1 MGAGAPGPHT
11 FIIMRPT
18 LASLEMAVLLTLS
31 LCAAP
36 ACRRL
41 DGPEEAGNGRTL
53 SLVLSLK
60 NVQPGQEVT
69 TKMPG
74 DVTQADGDF
83 RGIDHLYVVP
93 FNTESLQVEPQDH
106 RLGARNV
113 GLSSSGIAKTGL
125 VDNNNSHL
133 FGSAIVPNGM
143 NTVLVY
149 GKAPDRGEASSRSDK
164 HTYGVLNPVGLDNPS
179 SSDDILF
186 SLEPILSSGEA
197 SESTEVTSVAD
208 ELLEKLNGI
217 MSLMGNSGFD
227 AIKGIHDSVNH
238 SNQILSCSYS
248 TFDQLRIE
256 IQSALIRIPYESQAL
271 LDEIRLVIQALGVFS
286 DALSAAGTS
295 FPMSYG
301 IPEGTLGFWWN
312 GKAFVRLING
322 VNIRLV
328 DPETYCYPP
337 SLWYY
342 ANSPVQT
349 SNNEKVSLQYN
360 ASNEQWDDI
369 LVHYTDGGTV
379 NSFTQGVAV
388 SQQLQYGVGLLEL
401 SLAEPGEEA
410 ANLISGCPLT
420 GIIIGDQRDVD
431 FRFMPSTGA
440 ARYIYDNV
448 AGNLKIGTTGNS
460 VQTLV
465 LQTVDN
471 APVHFALEFRNNTGY
486 TRHCQQGDILP
497 WTRFYLAGV
506 LDPAS
511 ADVTQPAG
519 ENIKSIFSRDRKT
532 RVSVKVDGLRN
543 AYTTVPD
550 LHSPQLE
557 IGLVTEM
564 KWMQLTPQSLILD
577 F

>member
-1 MGAGAPGPHT
+1 MV
-11 FIIMRPT
+11 
-18 LASLEMAVLLTLS
+18 VLLTLS

-41 DGPEEAGNGRTL
+41 DGPEEAGDGRTL

-60 NVQPGQEVT
+60 NVLPGQEVT
-69 TKMPG
+69 TKMSG
-74 DVTQADGDF
+74 NVTQADGTF
-83 RGIDHLYVVP
+83 RGIDHMYVVP
-93 FNTESLQVEPQDH
+93 FNTESLQVGPQDH
-106 RLGARNV
+106 RLGTRNV
-113 GLSSSGIAKTGL
+113 GLSSSGIAAGTGL
-125 VDNNNSHL
+125 VVPNNSHL

-149 GKAPDRGEASSRSDK
+149 GRAPDRGEASSKSDK
-164 HTYGVLNPVGLDNPS
+164 HTFGVLNPEGLDNPS

-186 SLEPILSSGEA
+186 SLEPILATGETP
-197 SESTEVTSVAD
+197 ELTEVTDVA
-208 ELLEKLNGI
+208 EGLLEKLNGI

-271 LDEIRLVIQALGVFS
+271 LDEIRLVIQALSAFS
-286 DALSAAGTS
+286 EALSAAGTT

-301 IPEGTLGFWWN
+301 IPEGTIGFWWN
-312 GKAFVRLING
+312 GKEFIRLING

-342 ANSPVQT
+342 ANSPVKT
-349 SNNEKVSLQYN
+349 SNDEKVRLQYN

-379 NSFTQGVAV
+379 NSFTQSVAV

-401 SLAEPGEEA
+401 SLATPGEEA

-431 FRFMPSTGA
+431 FRFMPSAGA

-448 AGNLKIGTTGNS
+448 AGDLRIGTTGNS

-506 LDPAS
+506 LDPSSESVA
-511 ADVTQPAG
+511 QPAG
-519 ENIKSIFSRDRKT
+519 ETIKSIFSRDRKT
-532 RVSVKVDGLRN
+532 RVSVRVDGLRS